1 MKDST
6 FAERKER
13 GCAHTNLLGSFEHPL
28 GQDRH
33 QKTLAVAGSR
43 DLAFR
48 RDLSIIMPDVVCRNL
63 SQFGWLAKFWSCLST
78 FTIKTMRL
86 NQAD

>member
-43 DLAFR
+43 DLAFC
-48 RDLSIIMPDVVCRNL
+48 RDLSIIMPDVVSESL
-63 SQFGWLAKFWSCLST
+63 SIGMACKVLVMSLHLYYQNNAAESG
-78 FTIKTMRL
+78 
-86 NQAD
+86 